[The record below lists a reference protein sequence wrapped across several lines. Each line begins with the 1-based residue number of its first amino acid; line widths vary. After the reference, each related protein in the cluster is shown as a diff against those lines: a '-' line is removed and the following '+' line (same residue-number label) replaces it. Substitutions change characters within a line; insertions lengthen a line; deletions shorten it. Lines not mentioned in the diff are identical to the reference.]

1 MQRNY
6 NNRSIEKIL
15 NTIKELV
22 DISSNKE
29 KISVDLE
36 ITTTDGYTNKIQIN
50 KENDSNL
57 SIKKNIIMN
66 DNVAISMDNI
76 TKVKILN
83 NNDNPN
89 FKKLLIKE
97 IQDSTIDEE
106 NNYRYDP
113 NTGYSR
119 AFSNKL
125 KDKNIEDYIR
135 RNYKDI
141 KNINYYA
148 IKNDNQINSIENIK
162 SEEVLKYN
170 TDLDVNTKKSLENI
184 ELGKNKKS
192 VVENIT
198 SEKKNVVKYVKIEKK
213 KVLTSNCEEVEVSRP
228 IKTNK
233 IGVLSNINT
242 KNCNVVTNQSKTKVV
257 KELNPNK
264 STSVI
269 DVKPTYVDNVIKNI
283 DINQQ
288 IIKPKTVELMII
300 GPMNNYLNNEEIK
313 DKPLRM
319 DPTGDGFIGVVLD
332 DGTFEPLKVSLET
345 FTIIPN
351 EAKNILANIESENI
365 ENKVINNINIEKD
378 EFVKGEDNYFT
389 ATLRAYTFIYYLYK
403 LDKFKNKGI
412 EGVEDMTFEMWKLED
427 FNSKEEVFEDYFN
440 KNKAFFDTDSKKAVF
455 MIGYLSKKLI
465 NLQATQEGGRK
476 PFMSNLNGL
485 NLTKKDLVRLLPK
498 IQGKFMEYK
507 KEYYNEELLYT
518 SQYLINSNN
527 LNDLSNLDIP
537 LYFSLGMNMVKK
549 FDLNTKEEEVDNDNE

>member
-50 KENDSNL
+50 KENNSNL
-57 SIKKNIIMN
+57 AIKKNIIMN

-83 NNDNPN
+83 NNENPN

-184 ELGKNKKS
+184 ELDKNKKS

-198 SEKKNVVKYVKIEKK
+198 SEKKNVVKDVKIEKK

>member
-148 IKNDNQINSIENIK
+148 IKNDNQINSI
-162 SEEVLKYN
+162 
-170 TDLDVNTKKSLENI
+170 
-184 ELGKNKKS
+184 
-192 VVENIT
+192 ENIT

-378 EFVKGEDNYFT
+378 EFVNSINVTYDNSVSKYKEEYIKPLNDILKTTKTIVNNIINEEDTISVVTKQGSEYINN
-389 ATLRAYTFIYYLYK
+389 IK
-403 LDKFKNKGI
+403 DIKHDIVSNISGI
-412 EGVEDMTFEMWKLED
+412 ETTEVIESIDILKDYGEVVDDVKL
-427 FNSKEEVFEDYFN
+427 N
-440 KNKAFFDTDSKKAVF
+440 KDCVNAVNDIYVTEQKF
-455 MIGYLSKKLI
+455 ASCINEKIKGNLEFVRNGIMLI
-465 NLQATQEGGRK
+465 NDDGE
-476 PFMSNLNGL
+476 
-485 NLTKKDLVRLLPK
+485 LTIYSTNK
-498 IQGKFMEYK
+498 I
-507 KEYYNEELLYT
+507 
-518 SQYLINSNN
+518 SSIN
-527 LNDLSNLDIP
+527 
-537 LYFSLGMNMVKK
+537 K
-549 FDLNTKEEEVDNDNE
+549 